1 MRKSLLI
8 FIAIFLLN
16 GNCEKF
22 PERKYIIRVRNNSD
36 QTIAIFAGYFSD
48 TLLPETKP
56 DLKEIASGESGVI
69 YDSEVEDEK
78 FERLNTE
85 RITVFILNND
95 TVNMR
100 SWKELKINYN
110 ILKRYK
116 FNNQELNDMGG
127 AIIYP

>member
-8 FIAIFLLN
+8 IIAIFILN

-36 QTIAIFAGYFSD
+36 QTISIFAGYFSD

-56 DLKEIASGESGVI
+56 DLKEIASGETEVI
-69 YDSEVEDEK
+69 YDGEVEDEN

-85 RITVFILNND
+85 RITVFILNSD
-95 TVNMR
+95 TVNMS
-100 SWKELKINYN
+100 SWEEIKENHN
-110 ILKRYK
+110 ILKWHK

-127 AIIYP
+127 VVIYP